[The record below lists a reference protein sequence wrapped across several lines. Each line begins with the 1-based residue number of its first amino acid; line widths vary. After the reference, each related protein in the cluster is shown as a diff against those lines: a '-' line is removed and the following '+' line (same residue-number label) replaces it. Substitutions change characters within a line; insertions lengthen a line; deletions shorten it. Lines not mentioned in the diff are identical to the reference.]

1 MKESFLMSVIGSPR
15 TQDQQVGFH
24 ASTQPTFLTF
34 NTSEFCGE
42 RKFFN
47 VGYWLSRT
55 QDQLSDN

>member
-1 MKESFLMSVIGSPR
+1 MVMIFKI
-15 TQDQQVGFH
+15 
-24 ASTQPTFLTF
+24 LTF

-55 QDQLSDN
+55 QDQLSDQ